1 MRRLLA
7 ESAFFCGTH
16 ATPVGLLKQTD
27 TPSMPPD
34 RLAELRRQRALV
46 AQHLAWIDAELTAA
60 GAGQAP
66 SPVVEP
72 VPAASAAPSAEPPP
86 QPPAAVPAPA
96 APQAD
101 PGIALANTRADEI
114 IEKYR
119 ATEALDPQAA
129 RRGCLT
135 LFGAAFALAGF
146 VLLAIYYFR
155 YAKN

>member
-1 MRRLLA
+1 M
-7 ESAFFCGTH
+7 S
-16 ATPVGLLKQTD
+16 
-27 TPSMPPD
+27 PD

-66 SPVVEP
+66 SPVVAP
-72 VPAASAAPSAEPPP
+72 DAAPAAQSPAPPSAPTTEAPSANAET
-86 QPPAAVPAPA
+86 QL
-96 APQAD
+96 D
-101 PGIALANTRADEI
+101 PSVALANTRADEI

-129 RRGCLT
+129 KRGCLT
-135 LFGAAFALAGF
+135 LFGAAFALAGI
-146 VLLAIYYFR
+146 VVLAIYYFR

>member
-1 MRRLLA
+1 M
-7 ESAFFCGTH
+7 S
-16 ATPVGLLKQTD
+16 
-27 TPSMPPD
+27 PD

-60 GAGQAP
+60 GSGQAP
-66 SPVVEP
+66 SPV
-72 VPAASAAPSAEPPP
+72 AAPESS
-86 QPPAAVPAPA
+86 PAPSS
-96 APQAD
+96 APPSAPMTEASTINVATPVD
-101 PGIALANTRADEI
+101 PSVALANTRADEI

-129 RRGCLT
+129 KRGCLT

-146 VLLAIYYFR
+146 VVLAIYYFR